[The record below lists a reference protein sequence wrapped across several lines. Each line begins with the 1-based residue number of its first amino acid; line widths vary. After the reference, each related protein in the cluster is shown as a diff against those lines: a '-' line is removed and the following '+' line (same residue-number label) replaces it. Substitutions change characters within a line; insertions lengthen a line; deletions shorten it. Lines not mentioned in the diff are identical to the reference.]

1 MPLSLSRPICFID
14 LETTGINVS
23 TDRIVEIAIVKIGV
37 DGSKQVKRRLVNPEM
52 PIPKDS
58 SDVHGITDDMVKDA
72 PSFKAMANEIKQFM
86 EGSDLGGYN
95 SNRFDV
101 PMLNEEFLR
110 AGISVDIE
118 SRKLLDVQKV
128 FHKMEQR
135 TLSAAYQFYCHKTL
149 EDAHTAEADAT
160 ATWEVL
166 EAQIERYPQIGNTV
180 ESIVKFTGD
189 EEIVDFA
196 RRLVFENGVI
206 VFNFG
211 KHKGKSV
218 VQVLKDEPQY
228 YDWMMKGD
236 FALHT
241 KPAVGSFTGIP
252 VIILV
257 YADPPCEYIFLSKGQ
272 FSVLPPFTYLLP
284 TATSAPAS
292 IAAHN
297 LSKSFSVAAC
307 DF

>member
-1 MPLSLSRPICFID
+1 MPLSLTRPICFID

-37 DGSKQVKRRLVNPEM
+37 DGTKLVKRRLVNPEM
-52 PIPKDS
+52 SIPKDS
-58 SDVHGITDDMVKDA
+58 SDIHGITDDMVKDA

-86 EGSDLGGYN
+86 EGADIGGYN

-166 EAQIERYPQIGNTV
+166 EAQIEKYPQIGNTV

-196 RRLVFENGVI
+196 RRLVFENGVV

-218 VQVLKDEPQY
+218 VQVLKEEPQY

-241 KPAVGSFTGIP
+241 KQKLTE
-252 VIILV
+252 ILN
-257 YADPPCEYIFLSKGQ
+257 K
-272 FSVLPPFTYLLP
+272 
-284 TATSAPAS
+284 S
-292 IAAHN
+292 ILN
-297 LSKSFSVAAC
+297 K
-307 DF
+307 